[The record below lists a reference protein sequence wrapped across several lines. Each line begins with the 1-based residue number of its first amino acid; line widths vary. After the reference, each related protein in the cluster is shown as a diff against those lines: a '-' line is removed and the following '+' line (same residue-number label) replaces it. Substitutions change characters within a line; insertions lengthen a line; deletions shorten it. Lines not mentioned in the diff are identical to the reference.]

1 MVALTNRTL
10 DLIDV
15 AAEATSPAEVGRSLF
30 AALKPYG
37 VRALWARS
45 HASAAGQDVVSY
57 SRISPTGWEE
67 LYAERDFGQD
77 NFLVHE
83 IRRRVLPFRWSDGE
97 LRTSKDREMVGSL
110 ADFSIDDGLA
120 APAHGPG
127 GYVGVTSLGFE
138 RLDGLSPAERRA
150 IGMAGLV
157 LHLRMRELAPHEA
170 LRPPQLSPRERDCL
184 AFVADGCADWE
195 IAERLSVAETT
206 VITHV
211 QNARRK
217 LGARTRAQAVAL
229 ALLAGLI

>member
-1 MVALTNRTL
+1 MAALTSRTL
-10 DLIDV
+10 ELIDL
-15 AAEATSPAEVGRSLF
+15 ASGATSAAEVGRSFF

-45 HASAAGQDVVSY
+45 HASADGAGVVSY
-57 SRISPTGWEE
+57 SRISPVGWEE
-67 LYAERDFGQD
+67 LYTERDFGQD
-77 NFLVHE
+77 NFLMHE
-83 IRRRVLPFRWSDGE
+83 IRRRVTPFRWSDGQ
-97 LRTSKDREMVGSL
+97 LRSDKDREMVGSL

-138 RLDGLSPAERRA
+138 RLEGLSPAERRA

-157 LHLRMRELAPHEA
+157 LHLRMRELSPQPA
-170 LRPPQLSPRERDCL
+170 LQPPRLSPRERDCL
-184 AFVADGCADWE
+184 AFVADGCSDWE
-195 IAERLSVAETT
+195 IAERLGVAEST

-211 QNARRK
+211 QGARRK